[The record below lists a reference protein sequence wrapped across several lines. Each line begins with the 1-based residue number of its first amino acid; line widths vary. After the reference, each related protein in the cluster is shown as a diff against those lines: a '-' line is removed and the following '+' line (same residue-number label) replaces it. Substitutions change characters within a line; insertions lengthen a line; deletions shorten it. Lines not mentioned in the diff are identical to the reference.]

1 MQWPAVWHS
10 VLGAWLK
17 LINVLQHP
25 ASPEAGFFITRR
37 TARPTPLGL
46 LRPRRR

>member
-10 VLGAWLK
+10 GLGAWRK
-17 LINVLQHP
+17 PINVSQHP
-25 ASPEAGFFITRR
+25 ASPEAGFFIIRR
-37 TARPTPLGL
+37 TARPMPLGL